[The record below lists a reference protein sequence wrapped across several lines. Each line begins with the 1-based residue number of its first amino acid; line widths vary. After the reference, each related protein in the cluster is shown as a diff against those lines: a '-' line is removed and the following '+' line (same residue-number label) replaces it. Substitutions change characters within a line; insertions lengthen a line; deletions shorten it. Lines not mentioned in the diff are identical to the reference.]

1 MTIQPERSTPPSS
14 DDAREPEP
22 DEAQPPTGPRA
33 ESHTESRAEPHTE
46 SRAEPHTESRAE
58 RHTEPDGESDGESD
72 GDGTSERFG
81 RPGRP
86 LDRRSP
92 FFVGMTGAAGVAV
105 TYGVVQLIIA
115 ARSVL
120 ILIGLA
126 LFIAAG
132 LDPLVSW
139 LTRRR
144 LPRWAAVTIVLVGAL
159 AALGGFLAAAIP
171 PLAEQTTALADQ
183 VPHYLHSLQDHNSQ
197 VGKLNDKF
205 HLQQRLTGFL
215 SGGGTSLV
223 GGVLGA
229 GKMVLSAATSLLV
242 VLVLAIYFLA
252 GMPSIKNLL
261 YRLAP
266 RSRRSRAIL
275 ITEDI
280 FTKVGGFVLGNIA
293 TSLIAGAGTYVWLLI
308 FGIPYPILLAVFVA
322 LVDLIPVVGS
332 TVGGVI
338 VALIALTVSLPVA
351 IATAVF
357 YIAYRQAEDYFLVPK
372 IMGRAVEVPAVVT
385 VLATLIG
392 GALLGIV
399 GALIAIPVA
408 AAIRLLLNEIA
419 LPRLDHS

>member
-1 MTIQPERSTPPSS
+1 MTTPSGRSTPP
-14 DDAREPEP
+14 DDEAREPEP
-22 DEAQPPTGPRA
+22 PREEEAGEEEAGEKETG
-33 ESHTESRAEPHTE
+33 EKEAEP
-46 SRAEPHTESRAE
+46 
-58 RHTEPDGESDGESD
+58 
-72 GDGTSERFG
+72 FG

-92 FFVGMTGAAGVAV
+92 FFVGMTGAAGIAV
-105 TYGVVQLIIA
+105 TYGLLQIIVA

-139 LTRRR
+139 LTRHR
-144 LPRWAAVTIVLVGAL
+144 LPRWTAVTIVVVGT
-159 AALGGFLAAAIP
+159 LGVIAGFLSAAIP
-171 PLAEQTTALADQ
+171 PLASQATALADELPNY
-183 VPHYLHSLQDHNSQ
+183 VHTMQDHSSQ
-197 VGKLNDKF
+197 LGKLNDRY

-215 SGGGTSLV
+215 SGGSTSLV

-229 GKMVLSAATSLLV
+229 GRMVLTAATSLLV
-242 VLVLAIYFLA
+242 VVVLAIYFLA
-252 GMPSIKNLL
+252 GMPAIKNLI

-266 RSRRSRAIL
+266 ESRRSRVQL
-275 ITEDI
+275 IGEDI
-280 FTKVGGFVLGNIA
+280 FTKVGGFVLGNVI
-293 TSLIAGAGTYVWLLI
+293 TSLIAGIGTYIWLLV
-308 FGIPYPILLAVFVA
+308 FDIPYA
-322 LVDLIPVVGS
+322 LVLALFVSFMDLIPVIGS
-332 TVGGVI
+332 TIGGI
-338 VALIALTVSLPVA
+338 VVSLIALTVSLPVA

-357 YIAYRQAEDYFLVPK
+357 YIAYRQAEDYFLIPK
-372 IMGRAVEVPAVVT
+372 VMGKAVEVPAVVT

-419 LPRLDHS
+419 FPRLDRS

>member
-1 MTIQPERSTPPSS
+1 MTIESERSAPPEGGGR
-14 DDAREPEP
+14 DPEP
-22 DEAQPPTGPRA
+22 DEARTTAEDTRA
-33 ESHTESRAEPHTE
+33 DDDAEP
-46 SRAEPHTESRAE
+46 
-58 RHTEPDGESDGESD
+58 
-72 GDGTSERFG
+72 FG

-92 FFVGMTGAAGVAV
+92 FFIGMTGAAGVAV
-105 TYGVVQLIIA
+105 TYGLIQIIIA

-139 LTRRR
+139 LTRHR
-144 LPRWAAVTIVLVGAL
+144 LPRWAAVTVVVVGM
-159 AALGGFLAAAIP
+159 LGVIAGFLSVAIP
-171 PLAEQTTALADQ
+171 PLAAQATALANEL
-183 VPHYLHSLQDHNSQ
+183 PHYVHTLQDHSSQ
-197 VGKLNDKF
+197 LGKLNDKF
-205 HLQQRLTGFL
+205 HIQQRLTEFL
-215 SGGGTSLV
+215 SGGGMSVV

-229 GKMVLSAATSLLV
+229 GKMVLTAATSLLIV
-242 VLVLAIYFLA
+242 VVLAIYFLA

-266 RSRRSRAIL
+266 RSRRARVIL
-275 ITEDI
+275 ISDDI
-280 FTKVGGFVLGNIA
+280 FTKVGGFVLGNII
-293 TSLIAGAGTYVWLLI
+293 TSLIAGAGTYIWLLI
-308 FGIPYPILLAVFVA
+308 FGIPYALVLALFVA
-322 LVDLIPVVGS
+322 FMDMIPVIGS
-332 TVGGVI
+332 TIGGII
-338 VALIALTVSLPVA
+338 VSLIALTVSLPVA

-372 IMGRAVEVPAVVT
+372 IMGKAVEVPAVVT

-392 GALLGIV
+392 GALLGII

-419 LPRLDHS
+419 LPRLDRS

>member
-1 MTIQPERSTPPSS
+1 MTIQPRRSTPP
-14 DDAREPEP
+14 DDDVREPGPGEDQTRTETDAAVESEP
-22 DEAQPPTGPRA
+22 
-33 ESHTESRAEPHTE
+33 
-46 SRAEPHTESRAE
+46 
-58 RHTEPDGESDGESD
+58 
-72 GDGTSERFG
+72 FG

-105 TYGVVQLIIA
+105 TYGLIQLIIA

-139 LTRRR
+139 LTRHR
-144 LPRWAAVTIVLVGAL
+144 LPRWAAVTVVVVGVL
-159 AALGGFLAAAIP
+159 AAIGGFLSAAIP
-171 PLAEQTTALADQ
+171 PLASQATALANE
-183 VPHYLHSLQDHNSQ
+183 VPHYLHTVQDHSSQ
-197 VGKLNDKF
+197 LGKLNDKYHF
-205 HLQQRLTGFL
+205 QQRLTGFL

-229 GKMVLSAATSLLV
+229 GKMVLTAATSLLV

-252 GMPSIKNLL
+252 GMPAIKNLL

-266 RSRRSRAIL
+266 RSRRSRVIL
-275 ITEDI
+275 ISEDI
-280 FTKVGGFVLGNIA
+280 FTKVGGFVLGNII
-293 TSLIAGAGTYVWLLI
+293 TSLIAGAGTYIWLLI
-308 FGIPYPILLAVFVA
+308 FGIPYALVLALFVA
-322 LVDLIPVVGS
+322 FMDLIPVIGS
-332 TVGGVI
+332 TIGGVI
-338 VALIALTVSLPVA
+338 VALTVSLPVA

-372 IMGRAVEVPAVVT
+372 IMGRAVEIPAVVT

-392 GALLGIV
+392 GALLGII
-399 GALIAIPVA
+399 GALIAIPIA
-408 AAIRLLLNEIA
+408 AALRLLLNEIA
-419 LPRLDHS
+419 IPRLDRS

>member
-1 MTIQPERSTPPSS
+1 MTTPSGRSTPP
-14 DDAREPEP
+14 DDEPRE
-22 DEAQPPTGPRA
+22 
-33 ESHTESRAEPHTE
+33 AEPPREEKAGEEKAGEKETGE
-46 SRAEPHTESRAE
+46 KETGGKEAEP
-58 RHTEPDGESDGESD
+58 
-72 GDGTSERFG
+72 FG

-92 FFVGMTGAAGVAV
+92 FFVGMTGAAGIAV
-105 TYGVVQLIIA
+105 TYGLLQIIIA

-139 LTRRR
+139 LTRHR
-144 LPRWAAVTIVLVGAL
+144 LPRWASVTIVVVGT
-159 AALGGFLAAAIP
+159 LGVIAGFLSAAIP
-171 PLAEQTTALADQ
+171 PLASQATALADELPNY
-183 VPHYLHSLQDHNSQ
+183 VHTMQDHSSQ
-197 VGKLNDKF
+197 LGKLNDRY

-215 SGGGTSLV
+215 SGGSTSLV

-229 GKMVLSAATSLLV
+229 GRMVLTAATSLLV
-242 VLVLAIYFLA
+242 VVVLAIYFLA
-252 GMPSIKNLL
+252 GMPAIKNLI

-266 RSRRSRAIL
+266 ESRRSRVRL
-275 ITEDI
+275 IGEDI
-280 FTKVGGFVLGNIA
+280 FTKVGGFVLGNII
-293 TSLIAGAGTYVWLLI
+293 TSLIAGIGTYIWLLV
-308 FGIPYPILLAVFVA
+308 FDIPYA
-322 LVDLIPVVGS
+322 LVLALFVSFMDLIPVIGS
-332 TVGGVI
+332 TIGGI
-338 VALIALTVSLPVA
+338 VVSLIALTVSLPVA

-357 YIAYRQAEDYFLVPK
+357 YIAYRQAEDYFLIPK
-372 IMGRAVEVPAVVT
+372 VMGKAVEVPAVVT

-419 LPRLDHS
+419 FPRLDRS

>member
-1 MTIQPERSTPPSS
+1 MTTPSGRSTPP
-14 DDAREPEP
+14 DDEAREPEP
-22 DEAQPPTGPRA
+22 PREEEAVEEEPA
-33 ESHTESRAEPHTE
+33 EKA
-46 SRAEPHTESRAE
+46 
-58 RHTEPDGESDGESD
+58 TEP
-72 GDGTSERFG
+72 FG

-92 FFVGMTGAAGVAV
+92 FFIGMTGAAGIAV
-105 TYGVVQLIIA
+105 TYGLLQIIIA

-139 LTRRR
+139 LTRHR
-144 LPRWAAVTIVLVGAL
+144 LPRWAAVTIVVVGT
-159 AALGGFLAAAIP
+159 LGVIAGFLSAAIP
-171 PLAEQTTALADQ
+171 PLASQATALADELPNY
-183 VPHYLHSLQDHNSQ
+183 VHTMQDHSSQ
-197 VGKLNDKF
+197 LGKLNDRY

-215 SGGGTSLV
+215 SGGSTSLV

-229 GKMVLSAATSLLV
+229 GRMVLTAATSLLV
-242 VLVLAIYFLA
+242 VVVLAIYFLA
-252 GMPSIKNLL
+252 GMPAIKNLL

-266 RSRRSRAIL
+266 ESRRSRVKL
-275 ITEDI
+275 IGEDI
-280 FTKVGGFVLGNIA
+280 FTKVGGFVLGNVI
-293 TSLIAGAGTYVWLLI
+293 TSLIAGIGTYIWLLV
-308 FGIPYPILLAVFVA
+308 FGIPYA
-322 LVDLIPVVGS
+322 LVLALFVSFMDLIPVIGS
-332 TVGGVI
+332 TVGGI
-338 VALIALTVSLPVA
+338 VVSLIALTVSLPVA

-357 YIAYRQAEDYFLVPK
+357 YIAYRQAEDYFLIPK
-372 IMGRAVEVPAVVT
+372 VMGRAVEVPAVVT

-419 LPRLDHS
+419 FPRLDRS

>member
-1 MTIQPERSTPPSS
+1 MTIESERSTPA
-14 DDAREPEP
+14 DDDGREPEP
-22 DEAQPPTGPRA
+22 DEARPGAEDDAQP
-33 ESHTESRAEPHTE
+33 
-46 SRAEPHTESRAE
+46 
-58 RHTEPDGESDGESD
+58 
-72 GDGTSERFG
+72 FG

-105 TYGVVQLIIA
+105 TYGLIQVIIA

-132 LDPLVSW
+132 LDPLVTW
-139 LTRRR
+139 LTRHR
-144 LPRWAAVTIVLVGAL
+144 LPRWAAVTVVITGML
-159 AALGGFLAAAIP
+159 AVIAGFLSVAIP
-171 PLAEQTTALADQ
+171 PLASQATALADELPRY
-183 VPHYLHSLQDHNSQ
+183 VHTLQDHSSQ
-197 VGKLNDKF
+197 LGKLNDRF
-205 HLQQRLTGFL
+205 HIQQRLTGFL
-215 SGGGTSLV
+215 SGGGTSVV

-229 GKMVLSAATSLLV
+229 GKMVLTAATSLLIV
-242 VLVLAIYFLA
+242 IVLAIYFLA
-252 GMPSIKNLL
+252 GMPSIKSLI

-266 RSRRSRAIL
+266 RSRRARVIL
-275 ITEDI
+275 ISEDI
-280 FTKVGGFVLGNIA
+280 FTKVGGFVLGNII

-308 FGIPYPILLAVFVA
+308 FGVPYALVLALFVA
-322 LVDLIPVVGS
+322 FMDMIPVIGS
-332 TVGGVI
+332 TIGGII
-338 VALIALTVSLPVA
+338 VSLIALTVSLPVA

-372 IMGRAVEVPAVVT
+372 IMGKAVEVPAVVT

-392 GALLGIV
+392 GALLGII

-419 LPRLDHS
+419 LPRLDRS

>member
-1 MTIQPERSTPPSS
+1 MTIESERSTPPE
-14 DDAREPEP
+14 DDGRDAKP
-22 DEAQPPTGPRA
+22 DEARTRA
-33 ESHTESRAEPHTE
+33 EDTRAEGE
-46 SRAEPHTESRAE
+46 AEP
-58 RHTEPDGESDGESD
+58 
-72 GDGTSERFG
+72 FG

-92 FFVGMTGAAGVAV
+92 FFVGMIGAAGVAV
-105 TYGVVQLIIA
+105 TYGLIQIIIA

-139 LTRRR
+139 LTRHR
-144 LPRWAAVTIVLVGAL
+144 LPRWAAVTLVVVGMFGVIA
-159 AALGGFLAAAIP
+159 GFLSVAIP
-171 PLAEQTTALADQ
+171 PLASQATALADELPRY
-183 VPHYLHSLQDHNSQ
+183 VHTLQDHSSQ
-197 VGKLNDKF
+197 LGKLNDRF
-205 HLQQRLTGFL
+205 HIQQRLTAFL

-229 GKMVLSAATSLLV
+229 GKMVLTAATSLLIV
-242 VLVLAIYFLA
+242 VVLAIYFLA

-266 RSRRSRAIL
+266 RSRRARVIL
-275 ITEDI
+275 ISDDI
-280 FTKVGGFVLGNIA
+280 FTKVGGFVLGNII
-293 TSLIAGAGTYVWLLI
+293 TSLIAGAGTYMWLLI
-308 FGIPYPILLAVFVA
+308 FGIPYALVLALFVA
-322 LVDLIPVVGS
+322 FMDMIPVIGS
-332 TVGGVI
+332 TIGGII
-338 VALIALTVSLPVA
+338 VSLIALTVSLPVA

-392 GALLGIV
+392 GALLGII

-419 LPRLDHS
+419 LPRLDRS

>member
-1 MTIQPERSTPPSS
+1 MTIQPGRSTPPN
-14 DDAREPEP
+14 DDGREPEP
-22 DEAQPPTGPRA
+22 GEDQTRA
-33 ESHTESRAEPHTE
+33 KADAVEESEP
-46 SRAEPHTESRAE
+46 
-58 RHTEPDGESDGESD
+58 
-72 GDGTSERFG
+72 FG

-105 TYGVVQLIIA
+105 TYGLIQLIVA
-115 ARSVL
+115 ARAVL

-139 LTRRR
+139 LTRHR
-144 LPRWAAVTIVLVGAL
+144 LPRWAAVTIVIVGTL
-159 AALGGFLAAAIP
+159 AAISGFLSAAIP
-171 PLAEQTTALADQ
+171 PLASQATALANE
-183 VPHYLHSLQDHNSQ
+183 VPHYLHTLQDHSSQ
-197 VGKLNDKF
+197 LGKLNDKF
-205 HLQQRLTGFL
+205 HFQQRVTGLL
-215 SGGGTSLV
+215 SGGGTSLI

-229 GKMVLSAATSLLV
+229 GKMVLTAATSLLV

-252 GMPSIKNLL
+252 GMPTIKNLL

-266 RSRRSRAIL
+266 RSRRARVIL
-275 ITEDI
+275 ISEDI
-280 FTKVGGFVLGNIA
+280 FTKVGGFVLGNII

-308 FGIPYPILLAVFVA
+308 FGVPYPVVLALFVA
-322 LVDLIPVVGS
+322 LMDLIPVIGS
-332 TVGGVI
+332 TIGGVI
-338 VALIALTVSLPVA
+338 VSLIALTVSLPVA

-392 GALLGIV
+392 GALLGII

-419 LPRLDHS
+419 FPRLDRS